1 MFFLSGIS
9 MKHQHFDRYFLKICL
24 GELSNK
30 LYSRTQTHFLTKRAQ
45 QNGAWREP
53 AAWLPPPIMKYSA
66 VMQSYSRTKTHF
78 LTKRVQRSGTWR
90 EPAVGLPPPI
100 MKYSAVMQPYSRT
113 QTHFLTKRVQQSGA
127 WREPAAGL
135 PRYCFIGRI
144 MRTVVPC
151 PSSLRMSS
159 LPPCM
164 VTISS
169 ATARPMPE
177 PRRV

>member
-9 MKHQHFDRYFLKICL
+9 MKHQHFDWHFLKICL

-30 LYSRTQTHFLTKRAQ
+30 PYSRTQTHFLTKRAQ
-45 QNGAWREP
+45 QSGTWREP
-53 AAWLPPPIMKYSA
+53 AAELPPPIMKYSA
-66 VMQSYSRTKTHF
+66 VMQSYSRT
-78 LTKRVQRSGTWR
+78 
-90 EPAVGLPPPI
+90 
-100 MKYSAVMQPYSRT
+100 
-113 QTHFLTKRVQQSGA
+113 QTHFLTKRAKQSGA
-127 WREPAAGL
+127 WREPAAGH

>member
-30 LYSRTQTHFLTKRAQ
+30 LYSRTYTHFLTKRAQ
-45 QNGAWREP
+45 Q
-53 AAWLPPPIMKYSA
+53 
-66 VMQSYSRTKTHF
+66 
-78 LTKRVQRSGTWR
+78 SGTWR

-113 QTHFLTKRVQQSGA
+113 QTHFLTKRVQRSGT